1 MIKREGS
8 DLLIGILE
16 KEEEN
21 FERPGDIIVIKNGM
35 EKSSFIENLEVE
47 SIKYRLEKLIQAMA
61 QIPDEGIVD
70 FEKVSEELN
79 GNKNIENI
87 GTYLYEERK
96 GIK

>member
-1 MIKREGS
+1 
-8 DLLIGILE
+8 
-16 KEEEN
+16 
-21 FERPGDIIVIKNGM
+21 M

-47 SIKYRLEKLIQAMA
+47 SIKYSLEKLIQAMA

-79 GNKNIENI
+79 GNKNI

-96 GIK
+96 EKE